1 MLMTYTRLRVPALL
15 VAAGALAL
23 AAGCSGGST
32 AAAPGAEQQDVTA
45 AVVPAV
51 DSAGF
56 FVALHDGLF
65 KAAGL
70 HVTFVPA
77 ISSETVIDQ
86 QELSRPGSPGEVDI
100 SCGNYVSYIQAQQ
113 AWDRGQRP
121 RASDP
126 RIVAANLDIFA
137 EGSVM
142 EPGTVAIYT
151 MPGSRISTLADLR
164 GKTIAINAPDNI
176 LYLLVA
182 SALADHGISPSQVR
196 FVTSYAFPAMAGA
209 LRAGK
214 VDAAVLPEPFA
225 SAAEQQYGAVPMTDL
240 DQGAAAQFPIEG
252 YAVTKAW
259 AKAHPKTLAAFYRAL
274 EQGQEIADTDRSA
287 LQQAMEG
294 LPPGLAV
301 PAQTA
306 AVMAVPD
313 FPVAEGPAGAVDK
326 VQLQRVADVMA
337 EFLAFPAF
345 NVKTLEISG

>member
-1 MLMTYTRLRVPALL
+1 MASWRFRIPVLL
-15 VAAGALAL
+15 LTAGALAL
-23 AAGCSGGST
+23 AAGCSAGSP
-32 AAAPGAEQQDVTA
+32 AASSAVEQQDLTA

-56 FVALHDGLF
+56 FVALYDGLF

-77 ISSETVIDQ
+77 ISSETVIDR
-86 QELSRPGSPGEVDI
+86 QELAKPGSPGEVDI
-100 SCGNYVSYIQAQQ
+100 SCGNYVSYIQAQE

-121 RASDP
+121 SASDP
-126 RIVAANLDIFA
+126 GVVAADLDIFA

-151 MPGSRISTLADLR
+151 MPGSRITTLADLK
-164 GKTIAINAPDNI
+164 GKKIAINAPGNI

-182 SALADHGISPSQVR
+182 SVLAEHGISPSQVR
-196 FVTSYAFPAMAGA
+196 FVTSYPFPAMAGA
-209 LRAGK
+209 LKDGR

-225 SAAEQQYGAVPMTDL
+225 SAAQLQYGAVPMTDL
-240 DQGAAAQFPIEG
+240 DQGAATQFPVEG

-274 EQGQEIADTDRSA
+274 EQGQEIADTDRTA
-287 LQQAMEG
+287 LEHAMED
-294 LPPGLAV
+294 LPAGLAV

-313 FPVAEGPAGAVDK
+313 FPVTGSQAGTVDQ
-326 VQLQRVADVMA
+326 VQLQRVADVM
-337 EFLAFPAF
+337 EQFLAFPSF
-345 NVKTLEISG
+345 NVGSLLMGG